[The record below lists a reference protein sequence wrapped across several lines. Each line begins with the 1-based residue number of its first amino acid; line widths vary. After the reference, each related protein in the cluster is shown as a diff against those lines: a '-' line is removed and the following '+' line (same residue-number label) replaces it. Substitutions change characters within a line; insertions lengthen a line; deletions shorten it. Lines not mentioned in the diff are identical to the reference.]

1 MGKGGY
7 ATMVIQ
13 ETSYFLSVQPRLDS
27 FQVVSNFGGSLGVAD
42 DIGDGGVVIG
52 SDLGDGVEKLLSLGY
67 RPFTIN
73 QSCAERMGVE

>member
-1 MGKGGY
+1 M
-7 ATMVIQ
+7 MLLS
-13 ETSYFLSVQPRLDS
+13 SYVTRHFFSVQPRLDS
-27 FQVVSNFGGSLGVAD
+27 FQVVTNFGGSLGVAD

-73 QSCAERMGVE
+73 QSCAESILVE